1 MEYTEA
7 QVERYLRKRV
17 GELGGLC
24 LKFPALH
31 VEGMP
36 DRLVLLPDGFAF
48 FVETK
53 RPRGGKVAPLQLYWQ
68 DRLRKLGFISEIV
81 KDYTE
86 VDELL
91 KGVQEWRAHLK
102 KDSGA

>member
-7 QVERYLRKRV
+7 QVESYLRKKV
-17 GELGGLC
+17 EAMGGMC
-24 LKFPALH
+24 LKLPALY
-31 VEGMP
+31 VEGLP
-36 DRLVLLPDGFAF
+36 DRLVLMPQGFAF

-53 RPRGGKVAPLQLYWQ
+53 RPKGGRVAPLQLYWQ
-68 DRLRKLGFISEIV
+68 DKLRKLGFISEIV

-91 KGVQEWRAHLK
+91 KGVQEWRAHPR
-102 KDSGA
+102 KDSEA